1 MTPEKW
7 ERRLARAVEKTA
19 PDDLAGILS
28 RCETQ
33 KGTGSPMMNTNTER
47 RTPAR
52 PWRAM
57 IAACLAL
64 FLLAGGGG
72 VFYQQA
78 MAVSSIVSLDVNPSI
93 ELRVN
98 RGEKVL
104 SCTALNGEAR
114 EILADMDGGADLK
127 GTKLDVAVNA
137 IVGSLV
143 RRGYLD
149 RVSSAIL
156 ISVEDKDE
164 TRAQRI
170 QQELTDTVGAV
181 LRLESREAAVLSQT
195 VAGDS
200 ALAAQ
205 ARESGVSTG
214 KAALIRRVQAV
225 NSALGF
231 DALAALSVEELRE
244 LLEAGAPALPIGT
257 AAARKAAEDYAG
269 FTDTAA
275 EVDPE
280 LDEGCY
286 EVELHHPAL
295 GELDYRVDAYTGSI
309 LQGQRITGQ
318 TEAPAASAVGIE
330 SAKAAALNH
339 AGLSA
344 AVTFTKA
351 EQDWDDGRL
360 TYDIEFL
367 SGDWEYDYTVSAS
380 GAILDWE
387 REPLEK
393 DDAHHASA
401 PSSASP
407 SSADIGAEA
416 ALTAA
421 LRHAGVARGAVRE
434 LEYERDWED
443 GRLVYEIEFLSGGM
457 EYDYTVSA
465 ADGSILQYEAEA
477 DD

>member
-7 ERRLARAVEKTA
+7 ERRLVRAVEKTA
-19 PDDLAGILS
+19 PDDLDGILS

-33 KGTGSPMMNTNTER
+33 KGTGSSMNTTNTAR

-78 MAVSSIVSLDVNPSI
+78 MAVSSVVSLDVNPSI
-93 ELRVN
+93 ELQVS

-127 GTKLDVAVNA
+127 GAKLDVAVNA

-143 RRGYLD
+143 RHGYLD

-164 TRAQRI
+164 TRAQRL
-170 QQELTDTVGAV
+170 QQELTDTVGAA
-181 LRLESREAAVLSQT
+181 LQSESREAAVLSQT
-195 VAGDS
+195 VDGDS

-225 NSALGF
+225 NPALDF
-231 DALAALSVEELRE
+231 DALTTLSVEELRE
-244 LLEAGAPALPIGT
+244 LREAGAPALPIGR

-269 FTDTAA
+269 FQDAAA

-286 EVELHHPAL
+286 EVELHHP
-295 GELDYRVDAYTGSI
+295 S
-309 LQGQRITGQ
+309 
-318 TEAPAASAVGIE
+318 
-330 SAKAAALNH
+330 
-339 AGLSA
+339 
-344 AVTFTKA
+344 
-351 EQDWDDGRL
+351 
-360 TYDIEFL
+360 
-367 SGDWEYDYTVSAS
+367 
-380 GAILDWE
+380 
-387 REPLEK
+387 LE
-393 DDAHHASA
+393 
-401 PSSASP
+401 
-407 SSADIGAEA
+407 
-416 ALTAA
+416 
-421 LRHAGVARGAVRE
+421 
-434 LEYERDWED
+434 
-443 GRLVYEIEFLSGGM
+443 
-457 EYDYTVSA
+457 
-465 ADGSILQYEAEA
+465 
-477 DD
+477 

>member
-1 MTPEKW
+1 MTREKW

-19 PDDLAGILS
+19 PDDLDGILS

-33 KGTGSPMMNTNTER
+33 KGTGSPMNTNAR
-47 RTPAR
+47 KTPAR

-78 MAVSSIVSLDVNPSI
+78 MAVSSVVSLDVNPSI

-143 RRGYLD
+143 RHGCLD

-164 TRAQRI
+164 TRAQRL
-170 QQELTDTVGAV
+170 QQELTDTVGAA
-181 LRLESREAAVLSQT
+181 LQSESREAAVLSQT

-214 KAALIRRVQAV
+214 KAALIRRVQAA

-231 DALAALSVEELRE
+231 DALAALSVEELRQ
-244 LLEAGAPALPIGT
+244 LLEAGAPALPIGC
-257 AAARKAAEDYAG
+257 AAARKAAEDCAG
-269 FTDTAA
+269 FQDAAA

-286 EVELHHPAL
+286 EVELHHPSL
-295 GELDYRVDAYTGSI
+295 GELDYRVDAYTGGI
-309 LQGQRITGQ
+309 LSGQRNVGQ
-318 TEAPAASAVGIE
+318 TDAPTASAVGIE
-330 SAKAAALNH
+330 SAKAAALKH

-344 AVTFTKA
+344 SSVTFTKTK
-351 EQDWDDGRL
+351 QDWDDGRL
-360 TYDIEFL
+360 EYDIEFL
-367 SGDWEYDYTVSAS
+367 SGDWEYDYTVSAA
-380 GAILDWE
+380 GAVLDWE
-387 REPLEK
+387 REPLDG
-393 DDAHHASA
+393 DDDRPVSV
-401 PSSASP
+401 P

-416 ALTAA
+416 ALSAA
-421 LRHAGVARGAVRE
+421 LGHAGVARGAVRE

-443 GRLVYEIEFLSGGM
+443 GRLVYEIEFLSGGT
-457 EYDYTVSA
+457 EYEYTVSA
-465 ADGSILQYEAEA
+465 ADGSILRHETEA

>member
-7 ERRLARAVEKTA
+7 ERRLARAVAKTA
-19 PDDLAGILS
+19 PDDLAGVLS
-28 RCETQ
+28 RCEEQ
-33 KGTGSPMMNTNTER
+33 KGTENPMNAVKRNHT
-47 RTPAR
+47 R

-78 MAVSSIVSLDVNPSI
+78 MAVSSVVSLDVNPSI

-170 QQELTDTVGAV
+170 QQELTDIVGAV

-214 KAALIRRVQAV
+214 KAALIRRVRAV
-225 NSALGF
+225 NSALDF

-269 FTDTAA
+269 FRDAAA

-286 EVELHHPAL
+286 EVELHHPTL
-295 GELDYRVDAYTGSI
+295 GELDYRVDAYTGKI
-309 LQGQRITGQ
+309 LSGQRDVGK
-318 TEAPAASAVGIE
+318 AASSGASPVGIE
-330 SAKAAALNH
+330 SAKTAALNH

-344 AVTFTKA
+344 VSVTFTKA
-351 EQDWDDGRL
+351 EQDWEDGRL
-360 TYDIEFL
+360 EYDIEFV

-380 GAILDWE
+380 GASLDWE
-387 REPLEK
+387 REPLEE

-401 PSSASP
+401 PSS
-407 SSADIGAEA
+407 SADIGAEA
-416 ALTAA
+416 ALSAA

-465 ADGSILQYEAEA
+465 ADGSILWHEAEA

>member
-1 MTPEKW
+1 MTREKW
-7 ERRLARAVEKTA
+7 ERRLVRAVEKTA
-19 PDDLAGILS
+19 PDDLDGILS

-33 KGTGSPMMNTNTER
+33 KGTGSPMNTNTAR
-47 RTPAR
+47 KTPAR

-72 VFYQQA
+72 VFYRQA
-78 MAVSSIVSLDVNPSI
+78 MAVSSVVSLDVNPSI

-156 ISVEDKDE
+156 ISVEDQDE
-164 TRAQRI
+164 TRAQRL
-170 QQELTDTVGAV
+170 QQELTDTVGAA
-181 LRLESREAAVLSQT
+181 LQSESREAAVLSQT
-195 VAGDS
+195 VDGDS

-225 NSALGF
+225 NSALDF
-231 DALAALSVEELRE
+231 DALAALSVEELRQ
-244 LLEAGAPALPIGT
+244 LLEAGAPALPIGC
-257 AAARKAAEDYAG
+257 AAARKAAEDCAG
-269 FTDTAA
+269 FRDAA
-275 EVDPE
+275 AGVDPE

-286 EVELHHPAL
+286 EVELHHPSL

-309 LQGQRITGQ
+309 LSGQRNAGQ
-318 TEAPAASAVGIE
+318 ADAPAASAVGIE
-330 SAKAAALNH
+330 RAKAAALKH

-344 AVTFTKA
+344 SSVTFTKA
-351 EQDWDDGRL
+351 EQDWDDGHL
-360 TYDIEFL
+360 EYDIEFR

-380 GAILDWE
+380 GAVLDWE
-387 REPLEK
+387 REPLDG
-393 DDAHHASA
+393 DDDRPVST
-401 PSSASP
+401 P

-416 ALTAA
+416 ALSAA
-421 LRHAGVARGAVRE
+421 LGHAGVARGAVRE

-443 GRLVYEIEFLSGGM
+443 GRLVYEIEFLSGGT
-457 EYDYTVSA
+457 EYEYTVSA
-465 ADGSILQYEAEA
+465 ADGSILRHETEA

>member
-1 MTPEKW
+1 MTREKW

-19 PDDLAGILS
+19 PDDLDGILS

-33 KGTGSPMMNTNTER
+33 KGTGSPMNTNAR
-47 RTPAR
+47 KNPAR

-78 MAVSSIVSLDVNPSI
+78 MAVSSVVSLDVNPSI

-164 TRAQRI
+164 TRAQRL
-170 QQELTDTVGAV
+170 QQELTDTVGAA
-181 LRLESREAAVLSQT
+181 LQSESREAAVLSQT

-225 NSALGF
+225 NSALNF

-269 FTDTAA
+269 FQDAAA

-330 SAKAAALNH
+330 SAKTAALNH

-344 AVTFTKA
+344 ASVTFTKTK
-351 EQDWDDGRL
+351 QDWEDGRL
-360 TYDIEFL
+360 EYDIEFL

-387 REPLEK
+387 REPLEE

-401 PSSASP
+401 PSSA
-407 SSADIGAEA
+407 DIGAEA
-416 ALTAA
+416 ALSAA
-421 LRHAGVARGAVRE
+421 LRHAGAARSAVRE

-465 ADGSILQYEAEA
+465 ADGSILWHEAEA